1 MITELTQDNFEEIT
15 GNQEKPV
22 VVEFFSPACSH
33 CKMTEVGLLE
43 LSNEN
48 PDIAVYTECDI
59 TQEEALAQRFD
70 ITALPTLLF
79 VKNGDI
85 KNKLIG
91 FTHKQIILE
100 EIKKLL

>member
-1 MITELTQDNFEEIT
+1 MIIILTQDNFESVI
-15 GNQEKPV
+15 NNPEKTV
-22 VVEFFSPACSH
+22 VVEFFSPTCSH

-48 PDIAVYTECDI
+48 PDIAVYANCDI
-59 TQEEALAQRFD
+59 TKEEALAKRFD

-79 VKNGDI
+79 IKNGDM
-85 KNKLIG
+85 KNKLTG
-91 FTHKQIILE
+91 FTHKLIISE